1 MDRTETLSE
10 PRTTT
15 TPDDSCPTVIRP
27 WIDAI
32 VDARGHDP
40 RSSYVERYWVAT
52 IGPSAAWIMRRL
64 ADEFDLA
71 PNGFEIDL
79 AATARSLGMSY
90 RRRKQSP
97 FGRALHWCVI
107 FGLNRPSAD
116 GFEVRRRVPNLP
128 YRQLRRLP
136 EDFRDEHPAW
146 ARLGSTCER
155 RDLERSLVDAGVP
168 PAAAARTGEVISL
181 HR

>member
-1 MDRTETLSE
+1 M
-10 PRTTT
+10 
-15 TPDDSCPTVIRP
+15 V
-27 WIDAI
+27 
-32 VDARGHDP
+32 
-40 RSSYVERYWVAT
+40 T

-64 ADEFDLA
+64 TDEFDLA

-90 RRRKQSP
+90 RRREQSP
-97 FGRALHWCVI
+97 FGRALHRCVM
-107 FGLNRPSAD
+107 FGLIRPSAD

-168 PAAAARTGEVISL
+168 PAAAARAGEVISL

>member
-1 MDRTETLSE
+1 MDRTETLNK

-64 ADEFDLA
+64 ADEF
-71 PNGFEIDL
+71 
-79 AATARSLGMSY
+79 
-90 RRRKQSP
+90 
-97 FGRALHWCVI
+97 GRALHRCVM
-107 FGLNRPSAD
+107 FGLIRPSAD

-168 PAAAARTGEVISL
+168 PAAAARAGEVISL